1 MNRFKMFFY
10 IMIAI
15 TLMAQASYIT
25 IYSPRE
31 VETEKDITAE
41 FHKGIAEI
49 VVKDQKRELTIKDE
63 TIGQLETAV
72 FDLQY
77 DDEFNEMAYEDTIKM
92 LEYCLLY
99 IQMMQVRMAQNGVD
113 YPAFILDSVLIQI
126 MEEGIE
132 DE

>member
-1 MNRFKMFFY
+1 
-10 IMIAI
+10 MIAI

-31 VETEKDITAE
+31 LEVEKDITAE

-63 TIGQLETAV
+63 TIGQLEQAV

>member
-1 MNRFKMFFY
+1 
-10 IMIAI
+10 MIAI
-15 TLMAQASYIT
+15 TLIAQASYIT

-31 VETEKDITAE
+31 LEVEKDITAE

-63 TIGQLETAV
+63 TIGQLEQAV

>member
-1 MNRFKMFFY
+1 
-10 IMIAI
+10 MIAV
-15 TLMAQASYIT
+15 TLIAQASYIT
-25 IYSPRE
+25 IYSLRE
-31 VETEKDITAE
+31 LKVEKDITAE

-63 TIGQLETAV
+63 TIGQLEQAV

>member
-1 MNRFKMFFY
+1 
-10 IMIAI
+10 MIAV
-15 TLMAQASYIT
+15 TLIAQASYIT

-31 VETEKDITAE
+31 LEVEKDITAE

-63 TIGQLETAV
+63 TIGQLEQAV

>member
-1 MNRFKMFFY
+1 
-10 IMIAI
+10 MIAV
-15 TLMAQASYIT
+15 TLIAQASYIT
-25 IYSPRE
+25 IYSLRE
-31 VETEKDITAE
+31 LKVEKDITAE

-63 TIGQLETAV
+63 TIGQLEQAV

-132 DE
+132 K

>member
-1 MNRFKMFFY
+1 
-10 IMIAI
+10 MIAV
-15 TLMAQASYIT
+15 TLIAQASYIT
-25 IYSPRE
+25 IYSLRE
-31 VETEKDITAE
+31 LKVEKDITAE

-63 TIGQLETAV
+63 TIGQLEQAV

-132 DE
+132 NE